1 MSHLVDDANDR
12 HSRIIIVS
20 FNCADFVNRVIGC
33 LLDQTDPAF
42 EVVIVDNAS
51 KDVDGIALPADP
63 RFRMIRSDTNVGFAK
78 ANNIGAAGATVPW
91 IVTLNPDA
99 FPRRDWME
107 RLQAAARAQP
117 DVAMFGSTQ
126 LFSHD
131 PRMIDGEGD
140 QYSIFGFAW
149 RVNYRRMLKPPY
161 YSGTVFSPCAAAAMY
176 RRDCFEAVGGFDED
190 FFCYCEDV
198 DLGFRIRLNGGP
210 AVQVG
215 DAVVEHVSSGVSKQ
229 YGTFAQYHGVR
240 NLVWTMVKNMPLP
253 LLPLAFAG
261 HALLVVYLVVRS
273 LGSGRTGAIGR
284 GIRDA
289 LCGLPRMIA
298 KRRAIQ
304 RDRKATLGQVARMI
318 AWNPLLLKTR
328 GRPGLRKSHSSDQPP
343 SVGVEKA

>member
-1 MSHLVDDANDR
+1 MSHSIDDTDDR

-51 KDVDGIALPADP
+51 KDVDGIMLPDDP
-63 RFRMIRSDTNVGFAK
+63 RFRMIRLDRNVGFAA
-78 ANNIGAAGATVPW
+78 ANNIGAAGARVPW

-131 PRMIDGEGD
+131 PRMVDGEGD

-149 RVNYRRMLKPPY
+149 RVNYRRVLKPPY
-161 YSGTVFSPCAAAAMY
+161 YSGDVFSPCAAAAMY
-176 RRDCFEAVGGFDED
+176 RRDQYEAVSGFDED
-190 FFCYCEDV
+190 YFCYCEDV
-198 DLGFRIRLNGGP
+198 DLGFRIRLRGGP

-240 NLVWTMVKNMPLP
+240 NLIWTMVKNMPLP

-261 HALLVVYLVVRS
+261 HSLLVAYLAIRS
-273 LGSGRTGAIGR
+273 LGSDRTGAIGR

-289 LCGLPRMIA
+289 LRGLPRMIA

-304 RDRKATLGQVARMI
+304 RDRRASLAQVARMI

-328 GRPGLRKSHSSDQPP
+328 GRPSPDRSRRSEQAPA
-343 SVGVEKA
+343 VRVEKA